1 MGKIDE
7 YTPFEQNFALAWA
20 QAHLT
25 EFLRTHPNA
34 DWKSKYKE
42 FLEAL
47 DGGLSLA
54 REFSND
60 HR

>member
-1 MGKIDE
+1 MAKIDK

-34 DWKSKYKE
+34 QWEEKYKD
-42 FLEAL
+42 FLESL
-47 DGGLSLA
+47 EGGLSLA
-54 REFSND
+54 REYSD
-60 HR
+60 SHR

>member
-1 MGKIDE
+1 MSKIDE

-34 DWKSKYKE
+34 DWESKYKE
-42 FLEAL
+42 FSEAIE
-47 DGGLSLA
+47 GGFSLA
-54 REFSND
+54 REYSD
-60 HR
+60 SHR